1 MTIRQAKEEDIPTI
15 VELLKSSLGESL
27 IPKTSEFWKWK
38 HLENPFGKSP
48 VLVLEQNGNIV
59 GVRAFLKWKYFFE
72 GETILAGRA
81 VDTAIHPNFQG
92 KGLFT
97 KLTKKLLDQVQ
108 KDDFQFIFN
117 SPNSQSLPGYLKMG
131 WETWGRLPLK
141 IHWNPFPKKRK
152 TPSQQDWKVLGPLIH
167 KLENSQEN
175 DSSIQTKLVHGYI
188 NWRYES
194 CPIVDYYWVSDQNT
208 YLLIYRLK
216 EGQIGTEFRIVD
228 FFNTPEFSE
237 MERKQVN
244 LRLKNQFK
252 ESGANFASFSG
263 LKFPNSNLNL
273 GPLPT
278 FKKGPVVTLKNLN
291 RKTSPLDLPWSWS
304 LGDLELF

>member
-1 MTIRQAKEEDIPTI
+1 MTIRQAKEEDIPSI
-15 VELLKSSLGESL
+15 VDLLKLSLGESL
-27 IPKTSEFWKWK
+27 IPKTIEFWKWK

-48 VLVLEQNGNIV
+48 ILLLEENGNLV
-59 GVRAFLKWKYFFE
+59 GVRAFLKWKYFYE

-81 VDTAIHPNFQG
+81 VDTAIHPSFQG

-108 KDDFQFIFN
+108 SDDFQFIFN

-141 IHWNPFPKKRK
+141 IQFNPFPGKSKKPGK
-152 TPSQQDWKVLGPLIH
+152 QDWKLLDPLID
-167 KLENSQEN
+167 KLENSQEQN
-175 DSSIQTKLVHGYI
+175 SSIQTKIVKGFI
-188 NWRYES
+188 KWRYEN

-216 EGQIGTEFRIVD
+216 EGRFATEFRIVD
-228 FFNTPEFSE
+228 FFVTSEFSE

-244 LRLKNQFK
+244 HRLKNQFK
-252 ESGANFASFSG
+252 DSGAAFASFSG
-263 LKFPNSNLNL
+263 LKFPNSSLKL

-278 FKKGPVVTLKNLN
+278 FKKGPVVTLRNLN
-291 RKTSPLDLPWSWS
+291 WKSSPLDLPWSWS